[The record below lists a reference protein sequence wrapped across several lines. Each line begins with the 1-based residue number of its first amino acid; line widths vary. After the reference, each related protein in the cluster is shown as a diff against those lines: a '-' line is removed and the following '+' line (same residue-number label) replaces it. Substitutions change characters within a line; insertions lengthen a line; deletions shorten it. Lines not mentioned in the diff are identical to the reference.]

1 MEYLRKLFVPIEVPS
16 LRRLNERR
24 KKNTAFTILAIL
36 VSVAGPVFANTEGRP
51 IDDAHSTM
59 TVYVYKT
66 GILSGL
72 AHNHEIEAPIE
83 SGEVNNS
90 ERPSVELRVN
100 SGELRVLDPEVSDGT
115 RAKIQAT
122 MQSAEVLDVG
132 QFPEIHFQ
140 STGVEAGRT
149 ANRSN
154 ACEDARANGKK
165 LGRPKTLVNRERILE
180 LQAQGHSLRQ
190 ISATLGVGYG
200 TVRARLP
207 PRTRYSFRRTKN
219 HTSVRT
225 VALKTPAGQI
235 VAEGTSVLP
244 IHPGVKAW
252 GA

>member
-1 MEYLRKLFVPIEVPS
+1 MEYLRKLFVRIEIPS

-36 VSVAGPVFANTEGRP
+36 AFVAGPVFANTEGRP
-51 IDDAHSTM
+51 IDNAHSTM

-90 ERPSVELRVN
+90 ERPSVELHVN
-100 SGELRVLDPEVSDGT
+100 SGKLRVLDPEVSDGT

-140 STGVEAGRT
+140 STGVEADGT
-149 ANRSN
+149 DHWVVHGNL
-154 ACEDARANGKK
+154 DLHGQTH
-165 LGRPKTLVNRERILE
+165 P
-180 LQAQGHSLRQ
+180 
-190 ISATLGVGYG
+190 IS
-200 TVRARLP
+200 
-207 PRTRYSFRRTKN
+207 FE
-219 HTSVRT
+219 
-225 VALKTPAGQI
+225 VALKDGLYQGTAVLKQSGFGITPVKIAGGTVKVKDEIKVVFSI
-235 VAEGTSVLP
+235 VLQR
-244 IHPGVKAW
+244 
-252 GA
+252 